1 MELISVGVFNV
12 GFFKW
17 KLAIFIPLGKESNS
31 SQKSR
36 IIVFGFCFLGFLL
49 CMLWEYIIYY
59 LLVDKT
65 AVIGGSINSN
75 TIEKEKEDE
84 KLLEREMN
92 LTNIKDNLSEME

>member
-1 MELISVGVFNV
+1 M
-12 GFFKW
+12 
-17 KLAIFIPLGKESNS
+17 
-31 SQKSR
+31 
-36 IIVFGFCFLGFLL
+36 
-49 CMLWEYIIYY
+49 
-59 LLVDKT
+59 DKT